1 MTHSNTKFHHEALP
15 CHFACGP
22 TSVDHIPAHAYL
34 KVETIPL
41 PEGTPPEIGG
51 LAFDPDGKLYVA
63 TRRNDI
69 FVAKPTTDPNAFD
82 WKLFASGFHNGLG
95 IEAPA
100 PGHIVVSQMAELHR
114 GHRHRW

>member
-1 MTHSNTKFHHEALP
+1 MKPYLATCLWSIRYTTA
-15 CHFACGP
+15 
-22 TSVDHIPAHAYL
+22 PAHAYL

-100 PGHIVVSQMAELHR
+100 PGHIVVTQMAELHR
-114 GHRHRW
+114 SHRHRW